1 MSDARAPGDAAADGE
16 GGGHIGSA
24 PGPGRLNPSLAHHI
38 ANTLGWAD
46 LRPLQFEAIGPLLA
60 DEDALLLAPT
70 AGGKTEAAVFPLLSR
85 MTAEGWGAPSLIYLA
100 PLKALLNNLLPRLE
114 TYGGWA
120 GRRAALW
127 HGDVTS
133 GVRARLLH
141 DPPDVLLTTP
151 ESLESML
158 VSVNVDHDR
167 LFGPLRAVVVDEVHA
182 FAGDDRGWH
191 LLAVLERLT
200 RLTGRPLQR
209 VGLSA
214 TVGNPDEL
222 LRWLQ
227 GSGAGRRAARV
238 IAPDAALPARLA
250 AGLVDGLPAGLTSA
264 PEPADVGRA
273 LADVGRAESASALP
287 AAQSGDV
294 QLDYV
299 GSVDNA
305 ARVIA
310 ALHQGEKRL
319 VFCDSRRL
327 VEELGAALRARG
339 VTAFLS
345 HASLSLDERRRAE
358 QAFAESRDCVIVATS
373 TLELGVDVGDLDRV
387 IQING
392 PATVASLLQR
402 LGRSGR
408 RAGSVRNCLFL
419 ALDQGGLLDAAGLLV
434 LWGRGFVEPVVPPP
448 DPRHI
453 VAQQILALCLQ
464 EHLVGE
470 NLIAQW
476 WNGLGPFGP
485 PVRPI
490 LAHLVREGY
499 LDSDGGMLFIGPEA
513 EKRFGR
519 RHFMELTTAF
529 TVMPQFTVLN
539 GRQEIGRTDPALLT
553 AKIDGPRLLLL
564 AGHSWRVTWID
575 WKRRRCFVEPANAGG
590 KARWI
595 FPGMGGA
602 SFALSRAIRDV
613 LLGADPPVRLTRR
626 AQAALSEARE
636 TAPELVHPGGTVV
649 SRGSAGDVRWWTWAG
664 WRANATLIA
673 TLGDMAD
680 TAQRVEEFF
689 VRLRHDASPQAWKA
703 ALTDIDGR
711 LCLPA
716 VDDKA
721 LDGLKFSVALP
732 RHLAEATLAGRLADL
747 DGARIALAEPHRFL
761 TT

>member
-1 MSDARAPGDAAADGE
+1 MSDRGGPDVAADGE
-16 GGGHIGSA
+16 AGRYAGGA
-24 PGPGRLNPSLAHHI
+24 PGLGRLNPSLAHHI
-38 ANTLGWAD
+38 VNTLGWAD
-46 LRPLQFEAIGPLLA
+46 LRPLQSEAIEPLLA
-60 DEDALLLAPT
+60 GEDALLLAPT

-85 MTAEGWGAPSLIYLA
+85 MTAESWGAPSLIYLA

-133 GVRARLLH
+133 GVRARLLR

-151 ESLESML
+151 ESLEAML
-158 VSVNVDHDR
+158 VSVNVDHYR
-167 LFGPLRAVVVDEVHA
+167 LFAPLRAVVVDEVHA

-191 LLAVLERLT
+191 LLAVLERLA
-200 RLTGRPLQR
+200 RLTGQPLQR

-214 TVGNPDEL
+214 TVGNPNEL
-222 LRWLQ
+222 LSWLQ

-238 IAPDAALPARLA
+238 ITPDAGPPARL
-250 AGLVDGLPAGLTSA
+250 TSG
-264 PEPADVGRA
+264 PEPTDTGRTA
-273 LADVGRAESASALP
+273 QASVSPTAP
-287 AAQSGDV
+287 PGDV

-310 ALHQGEKRL
+310 ALHQGQKRL

-358 QAFAESRDCVIVATS
+358 QAFADSRDCVIVATS

-387 IQING
+387 IQINA
-392 PATVASLLQR
+392 PATVASFLQR
-402 LGRSGR
+402 IGRSGR
-408 RAGSVRNCLFL
+408 RAGSARNCLFL
-419 ALDQGGLLDAAGLLV
+419 ALDHGGLLDAAGLLL
-434 LWGRGFVEPVVPPP
+434 LWGRGRVEPVIPPP

-464 EHLVGE
+464 EHRVGE
-470 NLIAQW
+470 NLLPQC

-485 PVRPI
+485 SARPI
-490 LAHLVREGY
+490 LAHLVRQGY

-513 EKRFGR
+513 EKRFGH

-553 AKIDGPRLLLL
+553 AKTDGPRLLLL
-564 AGHSWRVTWID
+564 AGHSWQLTWID
-575 WKRRRCFVEPANAGG
+575 WKRRRCFVEPADAGG

-613 LLGADPPVRLTRR
+613 LLGADPPARLTRR
-626 AQAALSEARE
+626 AQTALTKARE
-636 TAPELVHPGGTVV
+636 SAPDLVHPGGTVI
-649 SRGSAGDVRWWTWAG
+649 SRSPAGDVRWWTWAG
-664 WRANATLIA
+664 WRANATLIT
-673 TLGDMAD
+673 TLDDMAD
-680 TAQRVEEFF
+680 TAQRIEEFF
-689 VRLRHDASPQAWKA
+689 VRLRADITPEKWKA
-703 ALTDIDGR
+703 TMTDIEER

-732 RHLAEATLAGRLADL
+732 RHLAEATLAARLADL
-747 DGARIALAEPHRFL
+747 DGARITLSEPHRFITL
-761 TT
+761 S